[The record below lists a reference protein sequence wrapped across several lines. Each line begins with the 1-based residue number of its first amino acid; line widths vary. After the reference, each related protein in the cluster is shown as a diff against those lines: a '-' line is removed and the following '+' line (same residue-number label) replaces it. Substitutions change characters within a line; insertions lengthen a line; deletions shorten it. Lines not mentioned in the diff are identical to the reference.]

1 MDFKKLADQAKSAV
15 DKRGGT
21 ESLKEDLGEL
31 KDIAKSKGSLAD
43 KAKEA
48 AAAIKDPGDAG
59 DSPSAAPVTGAQRGQ
74 GADPGPGGRRS
85 RASRQA
91 PRPGAPPARAAVVDE
106 GRRPRRPCPR

>member
-1 MDFKKLADQAKSAV
+1 MDFKKLTDQAKSAI

-31 KDIAKSKGSLAD
+31 KDIAKSKGSLTD

-59 DSPSAAPVTGAQRGQ
+59 DSPAPAPSPEPNAATEPIPDPAATGPEHHGKRH
-74 GADPGPGGRRS
+74 GPGSG
-85 RASRQA
+85 
-91 PRPGAPPARAAVVDE
+91 E
-106 GRRPRRPCPR
+106 GRHQREER

>member
-1 MDFKKLADQAKSAV
+1 VDFKKLADQAKSAV

-59 DSPSAAPVTGAQRGQ
+59 DSPPAAPSPEPNAAKEPIPDPAAAGPEHHGKRHGQDRPPRDQR
-74 GADPGPGGRRS
+74 
-85 RASRQA
+85 
-91 PRPGAPPARAAVVDE
+91 
-106 GRRPRRPCPR
+106 